1 MKITEEG
8 EIISKSPSVFLGY
21 YKNPEATEKTLQD
34 GWLYSGDK
42 GFIDEDGHL
51 VVFDRSKDVMILQDK
66 SIFAPQYLETRL
78 KFAPFIK
85 DAWVIGHE
93 RPYITAVVCIDYAVV
108 GKWADDKKINY
119 TSYHELSQKPEVY
132 DLVEKQIREANRSLK
147 KPAKVHKFL
156 NLYKEFDAD
165 DEELTRTRKLRR
177 AFVENRYKMLVEALY
192 QDTDSVHM
200 DTTITYEDGRVSQ
213 IKTDLHIRKYTHRG
227 GEVMQLF
234 LQALITGIMMGGI
247 YALVALGWTL
257 IYKCSG
263 VLNLAMGELTLIGAY
278 VSLTLYLW
286 GIPFLL
292 ALLLTIIIGFILGL
306 ITERLFLDKLIG
318 EPVLTVIMV
327 TVGLSFFFRGIIV
340 FIFGTDTVIF
350 DPPVFPM
357 KPIDFGGI
365 IIGQVYLWS
374 FIAAIVLLLVFVAF
388 FQYTRWGLSMQAT
401 ADDEMA
407 ALSLGVSAR
416 FVYAIAWGIAFVAA
430 GVGGTL
436 LSNING
442 LNISVGYLGL
452 LVLPAVV
459 LGGLNS
465 VPGAIVGGII
475 IGVLQNLS
483 GTYLDRFFPGGVKEI
498 APFIFMVI
506 ILFYKPFGLWG
517 WERIERV

>member
-1 MKITEEG
+1 
-8 EIISKSPSVFLGY
+8 
-21 YKNPEATEKTLQD
+21 
-34 GWLYSGDK
+34 
-42 GFIDEDGHL
+42 
-51 VVFDRSKDVMILQDK
+51 
-66 SIFAPQYLETRL
+66 
-78 KFAPFIK
+78 
-85 DAWVIGHE
+85 
-93 RPYITAVVCIDYAVV
+93 
-108 GKWADDKKINY
+108 
-119 TSYHELSQKPEVY
+119 
-132 DLVEKQIREANRSLK
+132 
-147 KPAKVHKFL
+147 
-156 NLYKEFDAD
+156 
-165 DEELTRTRKLRR
+165 
-177 AFVENRYKMLVEALY
+177 
-192 QDTDSVHM
+192 
-200 DTTITYEDGRVSQ
+200 
-213 IKTDLHIRKYTHRG
+213 
-227 GEVMQLF
+227 MQLF

-286 GIPFLL
+286 GVPFLL
-292 ALLLTIIIGFILGL
+292 ALLFTIIIGFILGL

-327 TVGLSFFFRGIIV
+327 TVGLSFFFRGIVI
-340 FIFGTDTVIF
+340 FIFGADTVIF
-350 DPPVFPM
+350 EPAVFPM

-374 FIAAIVLLLVFVAF
+374 FLAAIVLLLVFVAF
-388 FQYTRWGLSMQAT
+388 FRYTRWGLAMQAT

-407 ALSLGVSAR
+407 AMSLGVSAR

-436 LSNING
+436 LGNING

-498 APFIFMVI
+498 APFVFMVI